1 MSTMSEHEQ
10 LKDRGSSKGNARRS
24 NWPRRLAIAPA
35 VLLIRLYKYL
45 ISPLIGPRCRF
56 LPSCSDYALVALE
69 RHGLLRG
76 GWLAA
81 RRISRCHPWGDSG
94 YDPVPP
100 APADTASARSA
111 GAEREPAG
119 PRDRGPRPG

>member
-1 MSTMSEHEQ
+1 MTDQ
-10 LKDRGSSKGNARRS
+10 TRRKTRGGWLRRA
-24 NWPRRLAIAPA
+24 AIAPA
-35 VLLIRLYKYL
+35 VLFIKLYKYL

-56 LPSCSDYALVALE
+56 LPTCSDYALEALQ
-69 RHGLLRG
+69 RHGLIRG

-100 APADTASARSA
+100 AA
-111 GAEREPAG
+111 GQVQERDEEMS
-119 PRDRGPRPG
+119 RPGRHEDARHGPDR